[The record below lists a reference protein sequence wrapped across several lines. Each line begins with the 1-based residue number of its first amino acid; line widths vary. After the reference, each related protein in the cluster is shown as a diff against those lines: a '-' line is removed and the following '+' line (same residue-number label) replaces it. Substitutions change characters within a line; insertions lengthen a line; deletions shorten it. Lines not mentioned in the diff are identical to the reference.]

1 MALAR
6 DTLLWLSRSKF
17 LRESI
22 IKVAPARA
30 MSRKFVAGEKLSQ
43 ALDVIASLNA
53 QGMGGILDYLGENTT
68 SAAEADA
75 YTQEQIAAVQGVI
88 ARKLNAYLSL
98 KLTAMGLDIHHEM
111 AEANLRKVLD
121 AARTGGGAGKASA
134 VFVRV
139 DMESHEY
146 VDPTLSITQK
156 FRAEGYAVGTVLQ
169 SYLFRTPAD
178 LNALIPSG
186 ANLRLV
192 KGAYNE
198 PPSVA
203 YPIKADV
210 DAHYIQQIKRL
221 LDAPNCF
228 CGIATHDEA
237 VIEAAR
243 SHIRQNAIPM
253 NRFEFQML
261 YGIKTGLLKQLAQE
275 GYATRAY
282 IPYGTHWYP
291 YFMRRL
297 AERPANV
304 AFVVKGAFG

>member
-1 MALAR
+1 MPIAR

-68 SAAEADA
+68 TAAEAEA
-75 YTQEQIAAVQGVI
+75 YTAEQIAAVQGVI

-98 KLTAMGLDIHHEM
+98 KLTAMGLDIGPEL

-121 AARTGGGAGKASA
+121 AARAGDI
-134 VFVRV
+134 FVRV
-139 DMESHEY
+139 DMESSEY
-146 VDPTLSITQK
+146 VERTLAIVIQLWDD
-156 FRAEGYAVGTVLQ
+156 GYTNLGTVIQ
-169 SYLFRTPAD
+169 SYLYRSEKDVQD
-178 LNALIPSG
+178 LVVRG
-186 ANLRLV
+186 TNLRLV

-198 PPSVA
+198 PASAA
-203 YPIKADV
+203 YPDKADV
-210 DAHYIQQIKRL
+210 DAQYVKL
-221 LDAPNCF
+221 VKFMLDAPNCF

-237 VIEAAR
+237 MIEAAKTYA
-243 SHIRQNAIPM
+243 RQNAIP
-253 NRFEFQML
+253 NSRYEFQML
-261 YGIKTGLLKQLAQE
+261 YGIKTSLLKQLAQE

-297 AERPANV
+297 AERPSNV

>member
-1 MALAR
+1 MPIAR

-68 SAAEADA
+68 TAAEAEA
-75 YTQEQIAAVQGVI
+75 YTAEQIAAVQGVI

-98 KLTAMGLDIHHEM
+98 KLTAMGLDIGPEL

-121 AARTGGGAGKASA
+121 AARAGDI
-134 VFVRV
+134 FVRV
-139 DMESHEY
+139 DMESSEY
-146 VDPTLSITQK
+146 VERTLAIVIQLWDD
-156 FRAEGYAVGTVLQ
+156 GYTNLGTVIQ
-169 SYLFRTPAD
+169 SYLYRSEKDVQD
-178 LNALIPSG
+178 LVVRG
-186 ANLRLV
+186 TNLRLV

-198 PPSVA
+198 PASAA
-203 YPIKADV
+203 YPNKSDV
-210 DAHYIQQIKRL
+210 DAQYVKL
-221 LDAPNCF
+221 VKFMLDAPNCF

-237 VIEAAR
+237 MIEAAKTYA
-243 SHIRQNAIPM
+243 RQNAIP
-253 NRFEFQML
+253 NSRYEFQML
-261 YGIKTGLLKQLAQE
+261 YGIKTSLLKQLAQE

-297 AERPANV
+297 AERPSNV

>member
-1 MALAR
+1 MPIAR

-30 MSRKFVAGEKLSQ
+30 MSRKFVAGEKLSE

-68 SAAEADA
+68 TAAEAEA
-75 YTQEQIAAVQGVI
+75 YTAEQIAAVQGVI
-88 ARKLNAYLSL
+88 TRKLNAYLSL
-98 KLTAMGLDIHHEM
+98 KLTAMGLDIGPEL

-121 AARTGGGAGKASA
+121 AARAGDI
-134 VFVRV
+134 FVRV
-139 DMESHEY
+139 DMESSEY
-146 VDPTLSITQK
+146 VERTLAIVIQLWDD
-156 FRAEGYAVGTVLQ
+156 GYTNLGTVIQ
-169 SYLFRTPAD
+169 SYLYRSEKDVQD
-178 LNALIPSG
+178 LVVRG
-186 ANLRLV
+186 TNLRLV

-198 PPSVA
+198 PASAA
-203 YPIKADV
+203 YPDKADV
-210 DAHYIQQIKRL
+210 DAQYVKL
-221 LDAPNCF
+221 VKFMLDAPNCF

-237 VIEAAR
+237 MIEAAKTYA
-243 SHIRQNAIPM
+243 RQNAIP
-253 NRFEFQML
+253 NTRYEFQML
-261 YGIKTGLLKQLAQE
+261 YGIKTSLLKQLAQE

-297 AERPANV
+297 AERPSNV

>member
-1 MALAR
+1 MPIAR

-53 QGMGGILDYLGENTT
+53 QGIGGILDYLGENTT
-68 SAAEADA
+68 TAAEAEA
-75 YTQEQIAAVQGVI
+75 YTAEQIAAVQGVI

-98 KLTAMGLDIHHEM
+98 KLTAMGLDIGPEL

-121 AARTGGGAGKASA
+121 AARAGDI
-134 VFVRV
+134 FVRV
-139 DMESHEY
+139 DMESSEY
-146 VDPTLSITQK
+146 VERTLAIVIQLWDD
-156 FRAEGYAVGTVLQ
+156 GYTNLGTVIQ
-169 SYLFRTPAD
+169 SYLYRSEKDVQD
-178 LNALIPSG
+178 LVVRG
-186 ANLRLV
+186 TNLRLV

-198 PPSVA
+198 PASAA
-203 YPIKADV
+203 YPDKADV
-210 DAHYIQQIKRL
+210 DAQYVKL
-221 LDAPNCF
+221 VKFMLDAPNCF

-237 VIEAAR
+237 MIEAAKTYA
-243 SHIRQNAIPM
+243 RQNAIP
-253 NRFEFQML
+253 NSRYEFQML
-261 YGIKTGLLKQLAQE
+261 YGIKTSLLKQLAQE

-297 AERPANV
+297 AERPSNV

>member
-1 MALAR
+1 MPLAR

-68 SAAEADA
+68 TAAEAEA
-75 YTQEQIAAVQGVI
+75 YTAEQIAAVQGVI
-88 ARKLNAYLSL
+88 VRKLNAYLSL
-98 KLTAMGLDIHHEM
+98 KLTAMGLDIGPEL

-121 AARTGGGAGKASA
+121 AARAGDI
-134 VFVRV
+134 FVRV
-139 DMESHEY
+139 DMESSDY
-146 VDPTLSITQK
+146 VERTLAIVIQLWDD
-156 FRAEGYAVGTVLQ
+156 GYTNLGTVIQ
-169 SYLFRTPAD
+169 SYLYRSEKDVQD
-178 LNALIPSG
+178 LVVRG

-198 PPSVA
+198 PASAA
-203 YPIKADV
+203 YPDKSDV
-210 DAHYIQQIKRL
+210 DAQYVKL
-221 LDAPNCF
+221 VKFMLDAPNCF

-237 VIEAAR
+237 MIEAAKTYA
-243 SHIRQNAIPM
+243 RQNAIP
-253 NRFEFQML
+253 NTRYEFQML
-261 YGIKTGLLKQLAQE
+261 YGIKTSLLKQLAQE

-297 AERPANV
+297 AERPSNV

>member
-1 MALAR
+1 MPLAR

-22 IKVAPARA
+22 IKIGPARK
-30 MSRKFVAGEKLSQ
+30 MSRKFVAGETLSE
-43 ALDVIASLNA
+43 ALDVIAALNA
-53 QGMGGILDYLGENTT
+53 QGIGGILDFLGENTNT
-68 SAAEADA
+68 PAEADA

-88 ARKLNAYLSL
+88 SRKLNAYLSL
-98 KLTAMGLDIHHEM
+98 KLTAMGLDISPEM
-111 AEANLRKVLD
+111 AQANLRKVLD
-121 AARTGGGAGKASA
+121 AARVGN

-146 VDPTLSITQK
+146 VDRTLAIVVQLWND
-156 FRAEGYAVGTVLQ
+156 GYANLGTVIQ
-169 SYLFRTPAD
+169 SYLYRSEKD
-178 LNALIPSG
+178 LQDLVVRGS
-186 ANLRLV
+186 NLRLV

-198 PPSVA
+198 PASEA
-203 YPIKADV
+203 YPDKADV
-210 DAHYIQQIKRL
+210 DAQYIKL
-221 LDAPNCF
+221 VKHMLDAPNCF

-237 VIEAAR
+237 MIEAAKAYA
-243 SHIRQNAIPM
+243 RQNAIP
-253 NRFEFQML
+253 NSRYEYQML
-261 YGIKTGLLKQLAQE
+261 YGIKSNLLKHLAQE

-304 AFVVKGAFG
+304 AFVVRGAFG

>member
-1 MALAR
+1 MPIAR

-30 MSRKFVAGEKLSQ
+30 MSRKFVAGEKLSE

-68 SAAEADA
+68 TAAEAEA
-75 YTQEQIAAVQGVI
+75 YTAEQIAAVQGVI

-98 KLTAMGLDIHHEM
+98 KLTAMGLDIGPEL

-121 AARTGGGAGKASA
+121 AARAGDI
-134 VFVRV
+134 FVRV
-139 DMESHEY
+139 DMESSEY
-146 VDPTLSITQK
+146 VERTLAIVIQLWDD
-156 FRAEGYAVGTVLQ
+156 GYTNLGTVIQ
-169 SYLFRTPAD
+169 SYLYRSEKDVQD
-178 LNALIPSG
+178 LVVRG
-186 ANLRLV
+186 TNLRLV

-198 PPSVA
+198 PASAA
-203 YPIKADV
+203 YPDKADV
-210 DAHYIQQIKRL
+210 DAQYVKL
-221 LDAPNCF
+221 VKFMLDAPNCF

-237 VIEAAR
+237 MIEAAKTYA
-243 SHIRQNAIPM
+243 RQNAIP
-253 NRFEFQML
+253 NSRYEFQML
-261 YGIKTGLLKQLAQE
+261 YGIKTSLLKQLAQE

-297 AERPANV
+297 AERPSNV

>member
-1 MALAR
+1 MPLAR
-6 DTLLWLSRSKF
+6 DTLLWLARSKF

-68 SAAEADA
+68 TAAEAEA
-75 YTQEQIAAVQGVI
+75 YTAEQIAAVQGVI
-88 ARKLNAYLSL
+88 VRKLNAYLSL
-98 KLTAMGLDIHHEM
+98 KLTAMGLDIGPEL

-121 AARTGGGAGKASA
+121 AARAGDI
-134 VFVRV
+134 FVRV
-139 DMESHEY
+139 DMESSDY
-146 VDPTLSITQK
+146 VERTLAIVIQLWDD
-156 FRAEGYAVGTVLQ
+156 GYTNLGTVIQ
-169 SYLFRTPAD
+169 SYLYRSEKDVQD
-178 LNALIPSG
+178 LVVRG

-198 PPSVA
+198 PASAA
-203 YPIKADV
+203 YPDKSDV
-210 DAHYIQQIKRL
+210 DAQYVKL
-221 LDAPNCF
+221 VKFMLDAPNCF

-237 VIEAAR
+237 MIEAAKTYA
-243 SHIRQNAIPM
+243 RQNAIP
-253 NRFEFQML
+253 NIRYEFQML
-261 YGIKTGLLKQLAQE
+261 YGIKTSLLKQLAQE

-297 AERPANV
+297 AERPSNV

>member
-1 MALAR
+1 MPLAR

-30 MSRKFVAGEKLSQ
+30 MSRKFVAGEKLSE

-68 SAAEADA
+68 TAAEAEA
-75 YTQEQIAAVQGVI
+75 YTAEQIAAVQGVI

-98 KLTAMGLDIHHEM
+98 KLTAMGLDIGPEL

-121 AARTGGGAGKASA
+121 AARAGDI
-134 VFVRV
+134 FVRV
-139 DMESHEY
+139 DMESSEY
-146 VDPTLSITQK
+146 VERTLAIVIQLWDD
-156 FRAEGYAVGTVLQ
+156 GYTNLGTVIQ
-169 SYLFRTPAD
+169 SYLYRSEKDVQD
-178 LNALIPSG
+178 LVVRG
-186 ANLRLV
+186 TNLRLV

-198 PPSVA
+198 PASAA
-203 YPIKADV
+203 YPNKSDV
-210 DAHYIQQIKRL
+210 DAQYVKL
-221 LDAPNCF
+221 VKFMLDAPNCF

-237 VIEAAR
+237 MIEAAKTYA
-243 SHIRQNAIPM
+243 RQNAIP
-253 NRFEFQML
+253 NSRYEFQML
-261 YGIKTGLLKQLAQE
+261 YGIKTSLLKQLAQE

-297 AERPANV
+297 AERPSNV

>member
-1 MALAR
+1 MPIAR

-53 QGMGGILDYLGENTT
+53 QGIGGILDYLGENTT
-68 SAAEADA
+68 TAAEAEA
-75 YTQEQIAAVQGVI
+75 YTAEQIAAVQGVI

-98 KLTAMGLDIHHEM
+98 KLTAMGLDIGPEL

-121 AARTGGGAGKASA
+121 AARAGDI
-134 VFVRV
+134 FVRV
-139 DMESHEY
+139 DMESSEY
-146 VDPTLSITQK
+146 VERTLAIVIQLWDD
-156 FRAEGYAVGTVLQ
+156 GYTNLGTVIQ
-169 SYLFRTPAD
+169 SYLYRSEKDVQD
-178 LNALIPSG
+178 LVVRG
-186 ANLRLV
+186 TNLRLV

-198 PPSVA
+198 PASAA
-203 YPIKADV
+203 YPNKSDV
-210 DAHYIQQIKRL
+210 DAQYVKL
-221 LDAPNCF
+221 VKFMLDAPNCF

-237 VIEAAR
+237 MIEAAKTYA
-243 SHIRQNAIPM
+243 RQNAIP
-253 NRFEFQML
+253 NSRYEFQML
-261 YGIKTGLLKQLAQE
+261 YGIKTSLLKQLAQE

-297 AERPANV
+297 AERPSNV

>member
-1 MALAR
+1 MPIAR

-53 QGMGGILDYLGENTT
+53 QGIGGILDYLGENTT
-68 SAAEADA
+68 TAAEAEA
-75 YTQEQIAAVQGVI
+75 YTAEQIAAVQGVI

-98 KLTAMGLDIHHEM
+98 KLTAMGLDIGPEL

-121 AARTGGGAGKASA
+121 AARAGDI
-134 VFVRV
+134 FVRV
-139 DMESHEY
+139 DMESSDY
-146 VDPTLSITQK
+146 VERTLAIVIQLWDD
-156 FRAEGYAVGTVLQ
+156 GYTNLGTVIQ
-169 SYLFRTPAD
+169 SYLYRSEKDVQD
-178 LNALIPSG
+178 LVVRG
-186 ANLRLV
+186 TNLRLV

-198 PPSVA
+198 PASAA
-203 YPIKADV
+203 YPDKADV
-210 DAHYIQQIKRL
+210 DAQYVKL
-221 LDAPNCF
+221 VKFMLDAPNCF

-237 VIEAAR
+237 MIEAAKTYA
-243 SHIRQNAIPM
+243 RQNAIP
-253 NRFEFQML
+253 NSRYEFQML
-261 YGIKTGLLKQLAQE
+261 YGIKTSLLKQLAQE

-297 AERPANV
+297 AERPSNV